1 MRPGDGIDH
10 DAGPHLPWG
19 WWMRTAD
26 MPNKG
31 VVIVDEHGQ
40 QWSSLRHAFWSGRLR
55 MGNDS
60 PRLVDEMCEIILA
73 ILTCKA
79 AGTAPPGEIVLD
91 LYRANNAAARYHV
104 YWLQAEN
111 LLQPGGTLEAGVT
124 PEGASVARMLL
135 VTRSPDLAKMPVGP
149 AAIAAFG
156 PPGSS
161 TECDRDGFEAHSGP
175 SAAFPFAIVRETRAH
190 RHQVAMLHRDPEDV
204 VPLARTIWSVTC
216 PDIGTRDRIYG
227 WLYDRMHRW
236 SAWGTMARAHGA
248 HALTQHL
255 LALIASNPSFG
266 RGADK
271 AGTTSIAIDLDTRK

>member
-10 DAGPHLPWG
+10 DASQDLPWG

-40 QWSSLRHAFWSGRLR
+40 HWSSLRHAFWSGRLR

-79 AGTAPPGEIVLD
+79 AGTVPPGEIVLD

-104 YWLQAEN
+104 YWLQAEA

-161 TECDRDGFEAHSGP
+161 TECDRARFEEPSGP
-175 SAAFPFAIVRETRAH
+175 SATFPFAIVRETRGY

-216 PDIGTRDRIYG
+216 PDVTTRDRLYR
-227 WLYDRMHRW
+227 WLYGRMHRW
-236 SAWGTMARAHGA
+236 SAWGKIAQEHGA
-248 HALTQHL
+248 QALSQHL
-255 LALIASNPSFG
+255 VALVMQDPAVARGTAEPASEDLP
-266 RGADK
+266 AD
-271 AGTTSIAIDLDTRK
+271 TPQLR